1 VTPLIAAGLELMLVG
16 MGTVFFFLTLLV
28 LATTVMSR
36 LASRIV
42 PTLDSDANIDLPT
55 DEEVA
60 AISIAVTKYRQSR
73 GDT

>member
-1 VTPLIAAGLELMLVG
+1 MTPLIAAGLELMLVG